1 MHYPFWY
8 IPYLPS
14 PMLIAIIAVMHVLV
28 SHYAVGG
35 GLFLA
40 IETSYAYR
48 TANHKY
54 LEYLK
59 SHTWFFILITVV
71 LGAVTGVG
79 IWWTIGLTSPLA
91 TQTLIQ
97 TFVFG
102 WATEYVT
109 FILEITS
116 AFIFYYYWGK
126 LPSKTHQTIGWIY
139 AISAWLSLVLITGIT
154 SFMLN
159 PGRWL
164 KNPTFWNGFFNPQ
177 FIPQTLTRT
186 GGALLLASFY
196 VYLHAS
202 LKVKEQVLR
211 DLIERRSARPALL
224 GAVLIIIGGIGWYKF
239 LPASS
244 KSALISAP
252 VLNVLMILIFV
263 LTAVVFFMLYFGPY
277 RNRGW
282 LSPLAALFFLILG
295 FAAMTTGEYIREAVR
310 KPYIIYNVILGNQIR
325 AKEIPSF
332 RKKGYL
338 ESGVW
343 TKKYVEKYYP
353 QLINEKREIDES
365 KLVKLP
371 ETEQLKLGEVLFQYH
386 CGSCHSSTDG
396 YSSIKHLT
404 KGWDYDTILGVV
416 EEPNMFNNAMPP
428 WAGTSY
434 EAEILAKYIL
444 SISAPKPKSMYFGN
458 EQEETK

>member
-40 IETSYAYR
+40 METSHAYR
-48 TANHKY
+48 TGNHKY

-59 SHTWFFILITVV
+59 SHAWFFILLTVV
-71 LGAVTGVG
+71 FGAITGVG

-126 LPSKTHQTIGWIY
+126 LSPKVHQIVGWIY
-139 AISAWLSLVLITGIT
+139 AISAWLSLFLITGIT
-154 SFMLN
+154 AFMLN
-159 PGRWL
+159 PGSWL
-164 KNPTFWNGFFNPQ
+164 QNPNFWRGFFNPQ
-177 FIPQTLTRT
+177 LIPQTLART
-186 GGALLLASFY
+186 GGAFLLASFY

-202 LKVKEQVLR
+202 FKIKEKALCN
-211 DLIERRSARPALL
+211 LIETRSARPALL
-224 GAVLIIIGGIGWYKF
+224 GAILIIIGGIGWYLF

-244 KSALISAP
+244 KSFLLSAA
-252 VLNVLMILIFV
+252 VLNVLMLLIFAI
-263 LTAVVFFMLYFGPY
+263 TAIVFVMLYFGPY
-277 RNRGW
+277 KNPGW
-282 LSPLAALFFLILG
+282 LSPPFAIFFLIFG
-295 FAAMTTGEYIREAVR
+295 FAAMTTGEYIREAIR
-310 KPYIIYNVILGNQIR
+310 KPYIIYNVVMSNQIL
-325 AKEIPSF
+325 AKEIPYF

-338 ESGVW
+338 ESGIW
-343 TKKYVEKYYP
+343 TKMYVKKRYP
-353 QLINEKREIDES
+353 ELIDDKNEIDES
-365 KLVKLP
+365 KLIKLP
-371 ETEQLKLGEVLFQYH
+371 EAEQIKLGRVLFQYH
-386 CGSCHSSTDG
+386 CGSCHSSTGG
-396 YSSIKHLT
+396 YSSVKYLT

-416 EEPNMFNNAMPP
+416 EDPHMFNNAMPP

-444 SISAPKPKSMYFGN
+444 SISASKPSGMYYGN
-458 EQEETK
+458 K